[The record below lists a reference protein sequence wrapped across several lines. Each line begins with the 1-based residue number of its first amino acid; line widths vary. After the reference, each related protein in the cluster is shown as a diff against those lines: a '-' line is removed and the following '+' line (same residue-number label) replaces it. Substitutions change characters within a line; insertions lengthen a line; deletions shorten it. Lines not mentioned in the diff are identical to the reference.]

1 MGFMGFMGCLCW
13 LKVSGL
19 AWDAHNLLDSGSK
32 PLSAILRAS
41 SCAASENAVF
51 RIQGISSW
59 SDGIW
64 SFQSIPNQ
72 VRTFQNMLMAQWQFS
87 RVAFRNCGADP
98 LSYTINSIRCWFF
111 RCQMLP
117 TFLYSYHMGQN
128 HQLPKNNQ
136 NPENNRIRLSPW
148 HHNSNNPLLG
158 ANLQWSLAVSY

>member
-1 MGFMGFMGCLCW
+1 MRCPQSVRFWFQPPVGAPLPQSF
-13 LKVSGL
+13 V
-19 AWDAHNLLDSGSK
+19 LLLVRPQK
-32 PLSAILRAS
+32 MH
-41 SCAASENAVF
+41 ENAVF

-64 SFQSIPNQ
+64 SFQSRPNQ

-98 LSYTINSIRCWFF
+98 LSYTINSISRFF

-117 TFLYSYHMGQN
+117 TFLYSFSIWVKIVN
-128 HQLPKNNQ
+128 LPKTIKIHGLKT
-136 NPENNRIRLSPW
+136 ENNRIRLTPW

-158 ANLQWSLAVSY
+158 ANLQWSLAISY